1 MPRSL
6 PDIPLEQHGPV
17 LAIQQH
23 PPDLLVGDGPGKADQ
38 RERRV
43 SRDVPWLEGPPVRA
57 RDRRESRAPV
67 GAPER
72 PEVIGPGAYVHD
84 GDPRVLLAAE
94 IAAEVESG
102 LSDELC
108 ADHVTG
114 IHPVQAPASA
124 GTAGG

>member
-17 LAIQQH
+17 LAIQHH

-72 PEVIGPGAYVHD
+72 PEVIGPGADVVR
-84 GDPRVLLAAE
+84 GDPLDLLAGDVAARVE
-94 IAAEVESG
+94 GGLAGRAPAAAE
-102 LSDELC
+102 
-108 ADHVTG
+108 
-114 IHPVQAPASA
+114 
-124 GTAGG
+124 GGP